1 MLVPLLGLA
10 IGFLL
15 LTFSLLVYKGVTIVQ
30 RYTFLGKFENN
41 VLFIWGNISISL
53 AAMLGIAGYWNVFQ
67 GDDLRLGR
75 IVLFLVG
82 IIATSWSILE
92 TLDINHPLK
101 KFAVAEKIKKIGVLN
116 IIGYILSGA
125 AVLTLI

>member
-101 KFAVAEKIKKIGVLN
+101 KFAVAEKIKK
-116 IIGYILSGA
+116 
-125 AVLTLI
+125 

>member
-101 KFAVAEKIKKIGVLN
+101 KFAVAEKIKKIGVL
-116 IIGYILSGA
+116 ILLA
-125 AVLTLI
+125 TFLVARQF